1 MATTQ
6 IETPSAP
13 RWRTHGEK
21 ALLHAE
27 ERFSISRP
35 LGDAVAISR
44 ELKTFL
50 KIEDQRLKIA
60 HRCGAPGS
68 QTAVARSSVLDL
80 VVKRAYKA
88 AISLGGIAGEKTE
101 PVCAVVALGGYGRGE
116 LVPYSDLDILFLHP
130 NHRALQTRRLV

>member
-27 ERFSISRP
+27 ERFSVSRP
-35 LGDAVAISR
+35 LGDATAISR

-50 KIEDQRLKIA
+50 KIEDQRLQIA
-60 HRCGAPGS
+60 HRCGAPGT
-68 QTAVARSSVLDL
+68 QTAAARSSVLDL
-80 VVKRAYKA
+80 VVERAYQA
-88 AISLGGIAGEKTE
+88 ATLLGH
-101 PVCAVVALGGYGRGE
+101 
-116 LVPYSDLDILFLHP
+116 LDGP
-130 NHRALQTRRLV
+130 SNMAPQ